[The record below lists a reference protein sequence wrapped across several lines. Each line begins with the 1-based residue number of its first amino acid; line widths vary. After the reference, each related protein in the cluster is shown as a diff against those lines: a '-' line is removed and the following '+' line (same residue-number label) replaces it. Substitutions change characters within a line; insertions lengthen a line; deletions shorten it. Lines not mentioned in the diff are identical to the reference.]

1 MRCRFRYTVFPSA
14 GSQTWPGTEFQVIG
28 PATENARRPS
38 VLQRYREVS
47 RSTDDDWQNGAADDW
62 QLHATFWQTDGQ
74 TMDSYIIALLYNA
87 IYLGLHGQTD
97 SGASHAP
104 VLWSGTK
111 YCKWV
116 NTLQNRYCFSG
127 VCPLVYLCVTVSKK
141 LKKNCCSEIDVTKLG
156 RNVC

>member
-1 MRCRFRYTVFPSA
+1 MWTVSAMLIPVILCTTSTRRVKCAADSATRSSLQLDRRLDQAPS
-14 GSQTWPGTEFQVIG
+14 
-28 PATENARRPS
+28 
-38 VLQRYREVS
+38 S
-47 RSTDDDWQNGAADDW
+47 RSSDQQRKTHDGRAYCNDIVRWVD
-62 QLHATFWQTDGQ
+62 QLMTTGRTEPLTTGNSTRHSDRQ
-74 TMDSYIIALLYNA
+74 MDRRTAVL
-87 IYLGLHGQTD
+87 
-97 SGASHAP
+97 HAP